1 MSEQNKQIVRRF
13 NQQVIAE
20 GNRQVFDELV
30 DDQFINHT
38 APPGMASDK
47 QSLWNTF
54 DRVLRPAISQLE
66 VSLDLLV
73 AENDMVSA
81 RKTIRGCHSGTLGG
95 IEATELSVVISVFDM
110 VQIRDGRY
118 IAHWGLNNLPEV
130 IRQLQA
136 AAG

>member
-1 MSEQNKQIVRRF
+1 MSEQNKQVVRRF

-54 DRVLRPAISQLE
+54 DQVLRPAISQLE
-66 VSLDLLV
+66 VSLELLV
-73 AENDMVSA
+73 AENDIVST
-81 RKTIRGCHSGTLGG
+81 RKTIRGYHSGTLGG
-95 IEATELSVVISVFDM
+95 VEATGLPVVISVFDM